1 MDILKIEIN
10 KFKRR
15 CCLSS
20 IRKEYLNFDITRNRI
35 FLFYNLLDKE
45 KARQTKSTYL
55 KLDDQKK
62 LVYRENFFFD
72 TKTFYFYNSNGTISK
87 TEIQGKYPAVTT
99 FSYDIKKRLTKK
111 TEIKDN
117 KTILTEFT
125 YSIIGN
131 DISIQANETTTENN
145 QRKSRTFEYT
155 YRNGLLMKYKE
166 DQLEELYSYTF
177 DTKGNVLTIAFG
189 GSLVVRYFYYHS
201 ELKQW
206 DAWSWKYIK
215 KSNYWS
221 SFLTVGNR
229 IVESR

>member
-1 MDILKIEIN
+1 MKAIISILLILFIRINGFAQQYIDMVNAPLNPIGYIEN
-10 KFKRR
+10 RNQLNLKGDVAY
-15 CCLSS
+15 LQLGN
-20 IRKEYLNFDITRNRI
+20 EYLNFDIHGNRI

-166 DQLEELYSYTF
+166 I
-177 DTKGNVLTIAFG
+177 N
-189 GSLVVRYFYYHS
+189 
-201 ELKQW
+201 
-206 DAWSWKYIK
+206 
-215 KSNYWS
+215 
-221 SFLTVGNR
+221 
-229 IVESR
+229 